1 MCTDDVDESDFA
13 RFPICLSSPNVH
25 INQAL
30 LLVMMHY
37 SVCSDNSS
45 AKPASEAEA
54 SLRSGVGPLLGRTP
68 IENAL
73 RNLVVT
79 DLHSRKGVLSYEN
92 VLLTMRDILQ
102 VNSERQSEGLLRSIE
117 DELHTLSESG
127 VHLCFEKR
135 RYSW

>member
-37 SVCSDNSS
+37 SVCNYNS

-54 SLRSGVGPLLGRTP
+54 SLRSRFWPLLGRTP
-68 IENAL
+68 IENVL
-73 RNLVVT
+73 QNLVCNRST
-79 DLHSRKGVLSYEN
+79 FKERGLILRKTIY
-92 VLLTMRDILQ
+92 
-102 VNSERQSEGLLRSIE
+102 
-117 DELHTLSESG
+117 
-127 VHLCFEKR
+127 
-135 RYSW
+135 